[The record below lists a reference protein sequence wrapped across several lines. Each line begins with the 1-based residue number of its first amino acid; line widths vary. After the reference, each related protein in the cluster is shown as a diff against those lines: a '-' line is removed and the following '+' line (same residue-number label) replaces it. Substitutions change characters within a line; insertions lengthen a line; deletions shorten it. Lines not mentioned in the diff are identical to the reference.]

1 MIKAKVRTF
10 CMVALSLVALTIV
23 SCRNDEPGYQ
33 KNSALA
39 GTTWKGS
46 ALQTKV
52 VVSFTKEECTILL
65 SGYVNGTGIASY
77 EATQSTFTATIKNTQ
92 GSSDGQL
99 NVGDV
104 ITGTY
109 NIEDDTMD
117 IDIVL
122 YGEKS
127 TIHLSQNENVPEPN
141 DPEPVKPDNN
151 EPTH

>member
-1 MIKAKVRTF
+1 MKLKNIFLAVL
-10 CMVALSLVALTIV
+10 CLLSLTFV
-23 SCRNDEPGYQ
+23 SCNNNDPDH
-33 KNSALA
+33 KKVSALA

-46 ALQTKV
+46 ALQTRV
-52 VVSFTKEECTILL
+52 AVSFTKEECTILL

-109 NIEDDTMD
+109 SIENDTMD
-117 IDIVL
+117 INIVL
-122 YGEKS
+122 YGEKT

-141 DPEPVKPDNN
+141 EPKPTEPDNN